1 MPVINAVHNS
11 SHGPAHGD
19 DHQHSWFNGAS
30 AGLMRPPDSLRD
42 LLIGSLKGACISS
55 EDGCFWR
62 VFGLLSAM
70 VFDGFWMVFDGFLW
84 LCVWSVS
91 EGVRAW
97 FWVRLNHGSV
107 GRMVGFSW
115 GFPTKASPKSST

>member
-1 MPVINAVHNS
+1 MRFTTV
-11 SHGPAHGD
+11 HGPAHGD

-70 VFDGFWMVFDGFLW
+70 CFDGFLMVFCGMS
-84 LCVWSVS
+84 LVN
-91 EGVRAW
+91 
-97 FWVRLNHGSV
+97 F
-107 GRMVGFSW
+107 RMVFGHGF
-115 GFPTKASPKSST
+115 G